1 MDKVLTIS
9 GKEVGLRATALTP
22 RLYRHKIGRDI
33 IQDMSQL
40 QKSFA
45 KAAQISKDAT
55 DEEREAAQLSVL
67 DLEIFENVA
76 FIMAR
81 QYDQNIPDTVE
92 AWLDEFDTFSIY
104 EIFPVILEL
113 WNLNNKTTA
122 KPKKN

>member
-1 MDKVLTIS
+1 MDKVLNIA

-33 IQDMSQL
+33 IQDMAKL
-40 QKSFA
+40 QKAFA
-45 KAAQISKDAT
+45 KAAQLSKDAT
-55 DEEREAAQLSVL
+55 EEERQEAQLSVM

-104 EIFPVILEL
+104 EIFPEILSL
-113 WNLNNKTTA
+113 WNMNNKTTS

>member
-1 MDKVLTIS
+1 MDKILTIS

-40 QKSFA
+40 QKAFA

-55 DEEREAAQLSVL
+55 DEEREAAQLSVM

-92 AWLDEFDTFSIY
+92 SWLDEFDTFSIY

>member
-40 QKSFA
+40 QKAFS

-55 DEEREAAQLSVL
+55 DEEREAAQLSVM

>member
-40 QKSFA
+40 QKAFA
-45 KAAQISKDAT
+45 KAAQISNDAT
-55 DEEREAAQLSVL
+55 DEEREAAQLSVM

>member
-1 MDKVLTIS
+1 MDKILTIS

-40 QKSFA
+40 QKAFA
-45 KAAQISKDAT
+45 KAAQMPKDVT
-55 DEEREAAQLSVL
+55 DEEREAAQLSVM

-113 WNLNNKTTA
+113 WNLNNRTTA

>member
-1 MDKVLTIS
+1 MDKILNIA

-33 IQDMSQL
+33 IQDMAKL
-40 QKSFA
+40 QKSFS
-45 KAAQISKDAT
+45 KAAQLPQDAT
-55 DEEREAAQLSVL
+55 EEERQEAQLSVM

-81 QYDQNIPDTVE
+81 QYDQD
-92 AWLDEFDTFSIY
+92 AWLDQFDTFSIY
-104 EIFPVILEL
+104 EIFPEILSL
-113 WNLNNKTTA
+113 WNMNNKTTS

>member
-55 DEEREAAQLSVL
+55 DEEREAAQLSVM

-113 WNLNNKTTA
+113 WNLNNRTTA

>member
-40 QKSFA
+40 QKAFA

-55 DEEREAAQLSVL
+55 EEEREAAQLSVM

-104 EIFPVILEL
+104 EIFPVILDL

>member
-33 IQDMSQL
+33 IQDISQL
-40 QKSFA
+40 QKAFS

-55 DEEREAAQLSVL
+55 DEEREAAQLTVM

>member
-40 QKSFA
+40 QKAFA

-55 DEEREAAQLSVL
+55 DEERESAQLSVM

>member
-40 QKSFA
+40 QKAFS

-55 DEEREAAQLSVL
+55 DEEREAAQLSVM

-104 EIFPVILEL
+104 EIFPVILDL
-113 WNLNNKTTA
+113 WNLNNKATA

>member
-1 MDKVLTIS
+1 MDKILNIS

-33 IQDMSQL
+33 IQDMAKL
-40 QKSFA
+40 QKAFA
-45 KAAQISKDAT
+45 KAAQLPKDAT
-55 DEEREAAQLSVL
+55 DEEREAAQLSVM

-81 QYDQNIPDTVE
+81 QYDQNIPDNVD
-92 AWLDEFDTFSIY
+92 AWLDEFETFSIY
-104 EIFPVILEL
+104 EIFPEILAL
-113 WNLNNKTTA
+113 WNMNNQTTS

>member
-33 IQDMSQL
+33 IQDMGQL
-40 QKSFA
+40 QKAFA

-55 DEEREAAQLSVL
+55 DEEREAAQLSVM

-104 EIFPVILEL
+104 EIFPVILDL

>member
-1 MDKVLTIS
+1 MDKVLNIA

-40 QKSFA
+40 QKAFA

-55 DEEREAAQLSVL
+55 DEEREAAQLSVM

>member
-40 QKSFA
+40 QKAFS

-55 DEEREAAQLSVL
+55 DEEREAAQLSVM

-104 EIFPVILEL
+104 EIFPVILDL

>member
-40 QKSFA
+40 QKAFA

-55 DEEREAAQLSVL
+55 EEEREAAQLSVM

-104 EIFPVILEL
+104 EIFPVILDL
-113 WNLNNKTTA
+113 WNLNSKTTA

>member
-40 QKSFA
+40 QKAFA

-55 DEEREAAQLSVL
+55 DEEREAAQLSVM

-104 EIFPVILEL
+104 EIFPVILDL

>member
-40 QKSFA
+40 QKAFA

-55 DEEREAAQLSVL
+55 DEEREAAQLSVM

-104 EIFPVILEL
+104 EIFPVIMEL
-113 WNLNNKTTA
+113 WNINNKTTA

>member
-40 QKSFA
+40 QKAFA
-45 KAAQISKDAT
+45 KAAQMPKEAT
-55 DEEREAAQLSVL
+55 AEEREAAQLSVM

-81 QYDQNIPDTVE
+81 QYDQNISDTVE

>member
-1 MDKVLTIS
+1 MDKILTIS

-40 QKSFA
+40 QKAFA

-55 DEEREAAQLSVL
+55 DEEREAAQLSVM

-113 WNLNNKTTA
+113 WNLNNRTTA

>member
-40 QKSFA
+40 QKAFA

>member
-40 QKSFA
+40 QKAFA

-55 DEEREAAQLSVL
+55 DEEREAAQLSVM

-81 QYDQNIPDTVE
+81 QYDQNIPETVE

>member
-40 QKSFA
+40 QKAFA
-45 KAAQISKDAT
+45 KAARISKDAT
-55 DEEREAAQLSVL
+55 DEEREAAQLSVM

-113 WNLNNKTTA
+113 WNLNSKTTA

>member
-33 IQDMSQL
+33 IQDISQL
-40 QKSFA
+40 QKAFS

-55 DEEREAAQLSVL
+55 EEEREAAQLTVM

-104 EIFPVILEL
+104 EIFPVILDL

>member
-1 MDKVLTIS
+1 M
-9 GKEVGLRATALTP
+9 GLRATALTP

-40 QKSFA
+40 QKAFA

-55 DEEREAAQLSVL
+55 DEERESAQLSVM

>member
-40 QKSFA
+40 QKAFA

-55 DEEREAAQLSVL
+55 DEEREAAQLSVI

-92 AWLDEFDTFSIY
+92 AWLDQFDTFSIY

>member
-1 MDKVLTIS
+1 MDKVLNIA

-40 QKSFA
+40 QKAFA

-55 DEEREAAQLSVL
+55 DEEREAAQLSVM

-113 WNLNNKTTA
+113 WNLNNRTTA

>member
-40 QKSFA
+40 QKAFA

-55 DEEREAAQLSVL
+55 DEEWEAAQLSVM

-76 FIMAR
+76 FVMAR

>member
-40 QKSFA
+40 QKAFS

-55 DEEREAAQLSVL
+55 DEEREAAQLSVM

-104 EIFPVILEL
+104 EIFPVILDL

-122 KPKKN
+122 NPKKN

>member
-40 QKSFA
+40 QKAFA

-55 DEEREAAQLSVL
+55 DEEREAAQLSVM

-104 EIFPVILEL
+104 EIFPEILSL

>member
-40 QKSFA
+40 QKAFA
-45 KAAQISKDAT
+45 KSAQISKDAT
-55 DEEREAAQLSVL
+55 DEEREAAQLSVM

>member
-1 MDKVLTIS
+1 MDKVLMIS

-40 QKSFA
+40 QKAFA
-45 KAAQISKDAT
+45 KATQISKDAT
-55 DEEREAAQLSVL
+55 DEEREAAQLSVM